1 MDVREFS
8 KALGEI
14 DEGYCAQAL
23 AYKPRRYKRPL
34 WAAAACVCLAA
45 ALTLALVLPG
55 RGGDFVLQAYAL
67 TQDEAG
73 QVTLQELRRRMAH

>member
-23 AYKPRRYKRPL
+23 AYKPRRHRRPL
-34 WAAAACVCLAA
+34 WAAAACLAAIPPLPLLPPVRWIGCLASVCA
-45 ALTLALVLPG
+45 V
-55 RGGDFVLQAYAL
+55 
-67 TQDEAG
+67 
-73 QVTLQELRRRMAH
+73 RRMGCGM

>member
-23 AYKPRRYKRPL
+23 AYKPRRHRRPL
-34 WAAAACVCLAA
+34 WAAAACLCLIA
-45 ALTLALVLPG
+45 ALTLALMPVSYTHLTLP
-55 RGGDFVLQAYAL
+55 
-67 TQDEAG
+67 TI
-73 QVTLQELRRRMAH
+73 LRV